1 MDEGGRPPGHP
12 NCRGSRSL
20 NLCHPNLLWIMSKK
34 EWNLSDDDLNKI
46 QKRSEEGTLR
56 GDTLYF
62 SLDEAI
68 EKTIARSKSTTK
80 IVYLDRSLPDSKI
93 FYSHTHGV
101 GMVGR
106 ELIAK
111 FHRGKL
117 IENLLEK

>member
-20 NLCHPNLLWIMSKK
+20 NMCHNYLLWIMSKK
-34 EWNLSDDDLNKI
+34 VWNLHDDDLKKI
-46 QKRSEEGTLR
+46 EERSNEAVLR
-56 GDTLYF
+56 GDVMYF

-68 EKTIARSKSTTK
+68 EKTIERSKGTNK
-80 IVYLDRSLPDSKI
+80 IIYLDRSLPDSKI
-93 FYSHTHGV
+93 FYSHSHGV
-101 GMVGR
+101 PMQGR